1 MSGQRERPL
10 HGLAISGSVE
20 NDLRKVPVA
29 KGPQLVLEVG
39 FIGFQGMGNL
49 YSIPTKIQSILIDIR
64 YNNSCPDGL
73 CGLDRS

>member
-29 KGPQLVLEVG
+29 KGPQLFLEVG
-39 FIGFQGMGNL
+39 FIGFLGYGPPL
-49 YSIPTKIQSILIDIR
+49 WYPGKIQSILIDVR
-64 YNNSCPDGL
+64 YDNSRPDGL
-73 CGLDRS
+73 GGLNRS